1 MEVQK
6 NEREKKRKEILV
18 GLQRKAWST
27 IGKSD
32 NYRVKKMPTGEVFID
47 IQEGLSYRLRE
58 LVGSKK

>member
-1 MEVQK
+1 MEVQR

-32 NYRVKKMPTGEVFID
+32 NYRVKQMPTGEVLID